1 MFLNAGDYYNMTST
15 TKKCIATRTKKN
27 DLSDDG
33 EDDYTGRDIKADNKH
48 RSADSGV
55 DAVLCVD

>member
-1 MFLNAGDYYNMTST
+1 MMVIIIT
-15 TKKCIATRTKKN
+15 TKVH
-27 DLSDDG
+27 SDESFRGTNKQRLICVG

>member
-1 MFLNAGDYYNMTST
+1 MMVIIIT
-15 TKKCIATRTKKN
+15 TKVHSDESFRGNKKQTKI

>member
-1 MFLNAGDYYNMTST
+1 MMVIITIWHPPE
-15 TKKCIATRTKKN
+15 KKCIATRTKKN

-33 EDDYTGRDIKADNKH
+33 DDDYEGRDIKADNKH

>member
-1 MFLNAGDYYNMTST
+1 MMVIIIT
-15 TKKCIATRTKKN
+15 TKVHSDEDFRENKTQTKI

-33 EDDYTGRDIKADNKH
+33 EDDYAGRDIKADNKH
-48 RSADSGV
+48 RSAVSGV

>member
-1 MFLNAGDYYNMTST
+1 MVIMTST
-15 TKKCIATRTKKN
+15 TKVHSDESFRGNKTKTKN
-27 DLSDDG
+27 DVSDDG